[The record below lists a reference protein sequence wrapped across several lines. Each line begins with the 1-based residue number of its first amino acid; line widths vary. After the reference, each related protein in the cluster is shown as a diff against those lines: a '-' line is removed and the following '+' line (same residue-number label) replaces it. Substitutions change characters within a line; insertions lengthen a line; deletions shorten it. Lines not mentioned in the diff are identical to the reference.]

1 MANKLMMTKAKA
13 NPAPLT
19 VGRSVTSLDS
29 YEAKDA
35 LHTLKRAEE
44 IMRNKPL
51 MRAVK
56 ACAKQE
62 MKALAKVAA
71 GVKRK

>member
-1 MANKLMMTKAKA
+1 MANKIMAKA
-13 NPAPLT
+13 VSPTADDMKY
-19 VGRSVTSLDS
+19 R
-29 YEAKDA
+29 AKDA
-35 LHTLKRAEE
+35 LYTLKRAEE
-44 IMRNKPL
+44 IQRDKGL

-71 GVKRK
+71 GKKR

>member
-1 MANKLMMTKAKA
+1 MVNKLMPKVSKA
-13 NPAPLT
+13 NPAPPPNPASSDT
-19 VGRSVTSLDS
+19 DMFR
-29 YEAKDA
+29 ARDA

-44 IMRNKPL
+44 IQRDKPL

-62 MKALAKVAA
+62 MKALSKLA
-71 GVKRK
+71 GKRK

>member
-1 MANKLMMTKAKA
+1 MANKIMAKA
-13 NPAPLT
+13 NPKPT
-19 VGRSVTSLDS
+19 PVPMVTGGDD
-29 YEAKDA
+29 YRAKDA

-44 IMRNKPL
+44 IMSDKPL
-51 MRAVK
+51 MKAVK

-71 GVKRK
+71 GKKR